1 MSIEISYSMWNKDG
15 RERQNG
21 SIMTIIKSVNQ
32 TFCNEQVQFH
42 VVQTAAVTTLASV
55 CGYAGTFFFTNFPA
69 EKGAFYLGS
78 VALVSFV
85 AYQALDKLKEQLES
99 PSLKKIIGLV
109 ALLQIPFAF
118 YYLPKYLPL
127 TLARTAELEILAAA
141 AHFAAIPIFFH
152 LAVTAWNEP
161 SVTNIA
167 SATGVLLPLA
177 NGLRYYAKPA

>member
-1 MSIEISYSMWNKDG
+1 MWRWNEDKAKS
-15 RERQNG
+15 G
-21 SIMTIIKSVNQ
+21 SIMNIIKSVNQ
-32 TFCNEQVQFH
+32 TLFYNEEIRSH
-42 VVQTAAVTTLASV
+42 AVQTIAMTTLASI

-69 EKGAFYLGS
+69 ETGAFYLGS

-85 AYQALDKLKEQLES
+85 AYQSLDKLKEQLES
-99 PSLKKIIGLV
+99 PSLRKIVGLV

-127 TLARTAELEILAAA
+127 NLASTAELEILAAA

-177 NGLRYYAKPA
+177 NGLRYYAKSA